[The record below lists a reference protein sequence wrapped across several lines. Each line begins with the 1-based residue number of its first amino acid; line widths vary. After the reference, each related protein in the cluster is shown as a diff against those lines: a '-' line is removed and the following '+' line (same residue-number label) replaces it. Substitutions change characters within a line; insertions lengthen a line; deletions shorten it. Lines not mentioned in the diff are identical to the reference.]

1 MRSCVPE
8 PYVPEAATR
17 SAEAATRSAPE
28 AATIIGNRYA
38 VSWWATEDDA
48 SAEGA
53 EARLEAKL
61 PPQKRKQAYAE
72 LLPQLLQRFRS
83 LSATDGDK
91 MLVCAK
97 QLRPP
102 ADGPQ
107 TAEPPPIVLYSEA
120 ARVFVRIQPSTV
132 TRQALAEPG
141 GQQCIDII
149 LGHPGRMLRKAVGLA
164 LFDEERA
171 HIELSQSKEM
181 WLGSRQSCA
190 V

>member
-8 PYVPEAATR
+8 PCVP
-17 SAEAATRSAPE
+17 EAATRSAPE

-61 PPQKRKQAYAE
+61 PPQKRKQAYGE
-72 LLPQLLQRFRS
+72 LLPQLLQRFCT

-102 ADGPQ
+102 WPLQ
-107 TAEPPPIVLYSEA
+107 IKNH
-120 ARVFVRIQPSTV
+120 R
-132 TRQALAEPG
+132 
-141 GQQCIDII
+141 
-149 LGHPGRMLRKAVGLA
+149 
-164 LFDEERA
+164 
-171 HIELSQSKEM
+171 
-181 WLGSRQSCA
+181 GS
-190 V
+190 